1 MNNMAISE
9 SYGRDVY
16 DNQSLYSKVVCSK
29 VIVYLFLSM
38 YHFRYLKRLDREVL
52 LC

>member
-1 MNNMAISE
+1 MLMNNMAISE

-29 VIVYLFLSM
+29 VIVYLFLSVC
-38 YHFRYLKRLDREVL
+38 HLGFLKRLDG
-52 LC
+52 